1 MEENKRDARSVVMEG
16 MYRGVTGKLEEVRQS
31 VSKEIR
37 FTSAQQISVYESLA
51 NTLREGLDAILNEVK
66 YLAQQNSAIY
76 ESENKEL
83 SGLRDAISEQVR
95 GSTESEVQVFGDM
108 LRETEEKLN
117 ARIDDLREELLEAM
131 GIDPDAAKT
140 SGEHGMPGDE
150 SFDYD
155 VLAEKIA
162 TVLPVPEYDELID
175 HIAAAIPPVDG
186 DAVAAAV
193 VAALPERDEE
203 ALAQKVAQNVPSVD
217 YDLISDRV
225 ASVMMNEFDVTVD
238 EQGVEKIAEAVVNPL
253 DYDALAAR
261 IAALLSGR
269 TADAVSQEA
278 PAAETE
284 EVREAPAAETEEV
297 REAPVEEDDCSE
309 AAAAELDV
317 QNEEETAEA
326 EQEAAASDAEEKPER
341 EEELFE
347 TDPEPLDFELSES
360 MRETADAAEDPQVEA
375 AAATEL
381 AVADAADVPVKQPE
395 MTTRYKRSFRAKII
409 ESADA
414 VKESYFALKNAL
426 LSYAGMSSQI
436 SWSND
441 RFALAGETLAR
452 IGVRGKTLCL
462 YLDLDPAAYPTSVYH
477 QRAVGDTKQ
486 YEKTP
491 MMVKVRSATA
501 LKRALQLVA
510 VLMERAGTVPVER
523 EPVDY
528 AEDFAFRSQEELI
541 QEGLIKTSIVEK
553 SDLDF

>member
-162 TVLPVPEYDELID
+162 AVLPVPEYDELID

-193 VAALPERDEE
+193 VAALSERDEE

-238 EQGVEKIAEAVVNPL
+238 EQGVEKIAEAVVNRL

-269 TADAVSQEA
+269 TADAASQ
-278 PAAETE
+278 
-284 EVREAPAAETEEV
+284 
-297 REAPVEEDDCSE
+297 EAPVEEDDCSE

-381 AVADAADVPVKQPE
+381 AVAEAADVPVKQPE

>member
-203 ALAQKVAQNVPSVD
+203 ALAQRVAQNVPSVD

-238 EQGVEKIAEAVVNPL
+238 EQGVEKIAEAVVNRL

-269 TADAVSQEA
+269 TAGAVSQEA

-284 EVREAPAAETEEV
+284 EVREV
-297 REAPVEEDDCSE
+297 PVEEDDCSE

-360 MRETADAAEDPQVEA
+360 MRETADAAEGPQVEA

-462 YLDLDPAAYPTSVYH
+462 YLDLDPAAFPTSVYH

-510 VLMERAGTVPVER
+510 VLMERVGTVPVER

>member
-108 LRETEEKLN
+108 LQETEEKLN

-238 EQGVEKIAEAVVNPL
+238 EQGVEKIAEAVVNRL

-269 TADAVSQEA
+269 TADAVSQ
-278 PAAETE
+278 
-284 EVREAPAAETEEV
+284 EAPAAETEEV

-347 TDPEPLDFELSES
+347 TDPEPLDFELSEG

>member
-203 ALAQKVAQNVPSVD
+203 ALVQKVTQNVPSVD

-238 EQGVEKIAEAVVNPL
+238 EQGVEKIAEAVVNRL

-269 TADAVSQEA
+269 TADAVSQEV
-278 PAAETE
+278 P
-284 EVREAPAAETEEV
+284 
-297 REAPVEEDDCSE
+297 
-309 AAAAELDV
+309 AAELDV

-510 VLMERAGTVPVER
+510 VLMERVGTVPVER